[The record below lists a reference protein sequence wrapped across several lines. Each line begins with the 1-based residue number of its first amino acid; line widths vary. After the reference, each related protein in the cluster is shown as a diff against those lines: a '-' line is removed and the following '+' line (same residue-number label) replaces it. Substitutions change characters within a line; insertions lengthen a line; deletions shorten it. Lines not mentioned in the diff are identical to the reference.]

1 MTENYDRIAE
11 ELMRKK
17 MNEWTA
23 EDLNACGKILAAG
36 RHPELKARLTID
48 PDLVAELLGFSE
60 PREMPSGSRRS
71 KKKAQEAERSGDTK
85 PVRADVNAA
94 LCHAAA
100 AAFLRNESYYMPKQ
114 RRDRDTVTDFCSLV
128 WEYLQTEAFRRERK
142 RESLSMS
149 AVLAEAAQ
157 PNGWIG
163 ASPVFIDQDRQH
175 SYRVKQGI
183 RAPYL
188 YAVEIS
194 VDSIPD
200 EDDLSILEKY
210 AQPVFGTVRDPYR
223 AVIDRTDLETLVSR
237 ISALFPRMDM
247 RAYLWFCLQE
257 GYPVS
262 QPGSD
267 LIRYFREHAPKR
279 LRAMPDKEIRAW
291 FGRHYRAL
299 IRACRTKEAPKK
311 IAAMKPQS

>member
-1 MTENYDRIAE
+1 MTENNDRIAE

-23 EDLNACGKILAAG
+23 DDLNACGKILAAG
-36 RHPELKARLTID
+36 GHPELKARLTID
-48 PDLVAELLGFSE
+48 PDLVAELLGF
-60 PREMPSGSRRS
+60 RESCGRLSGSRGS
-71 KKKAQEAERSGDTK
+71 KKEAPEAGTPGDAKA
-85 PVRADVNAA
+85 VRRDVNAA

-100 AAFLRNESYYMPKQ
+100 AAFSRNESFYMPKQ

-128 WEYLQTEAFRRERK
+128 WEYLQTEAFRRPR
-142 RESLSMS
+142 RSESFSMS

-175 SYRVKQGI
+175 SHRIKERM

-188 YAVEIS
+188 YAVEVS
-194 VDSIPD
+194 VDSEPD

-267 LIRYFREHAPKR
+267 LIRFFREHAPKR

-299 IRACRTKEAPKK
+299 IRTCRTKEAAKK